1 MNDLAKLRESNLKID
16 AVNKRLD
23 ALGQML
29 VNSSIVRKFV
39 PKFAGF
45 NFADDSIEV
54 TTVFQ
59 TDNVTVTLG
68 IYHKKNIEY
77 PEHCHNESIEYL
89 IPMKGKFLV
98 KFDGLQAI
106 ISKGENVRLEIKCI
120 HTCVALEDESEL
132 LAICIP
138 PEKAYMQSE
147 EKL

>member
-59 TDNVTVTLG
+59 TDNVTVTLPEAEP
-68 IYHKKNIEY
+68 KSNICEPPVSKSIVAVV
-77 PEHCHNESIEYL
+77 PE
-89 IPMKGKFLV
+89 GV
-98 KFDGLQAI
+98 VVGTDA
-106 ISKGENVRLEIKCI
+106 
-120 HTCVALEDESEL
+120 
-132 LAICIP
+132 
-138 PEKAYMQSE
+138 
-147 EKL
+147 